1 MVDKVLGYTGVF
13 CDGAVLFIEE
23 DIKEVIQRL
32 KDTLDELEENTI
44 QWEPCTKADFREL
57 ERNLNSIIPEFEPE
71 VLEPLWVRNQQQKT
85 FKRGKK

>member
-1 MVDKVLGYTGVF
+1 MVGKVLGYTSVL
-13 CDGAVLFIEE
+13 CDEAVLFMEE
-23 DIKEVIQRL
+23 DIKEAIQRL

-57 ERNLNSIIPEFEPE
+57 EMNLKSLQPKDKPKPP
-71 VLEPLWVRNQQQKT
+71 EPLWVRNQQQKT